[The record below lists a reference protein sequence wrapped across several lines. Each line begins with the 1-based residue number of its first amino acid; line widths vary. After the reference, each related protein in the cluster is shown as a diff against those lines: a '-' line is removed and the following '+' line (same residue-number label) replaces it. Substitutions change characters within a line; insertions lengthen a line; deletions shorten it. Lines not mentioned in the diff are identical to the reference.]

1 MVARHY
7 ARRDNLLIR
16 PATLSDRAAIIEIL
30 KPEMAKYPLRPDK
43 DKIWEGLTEAISA
56 KRHFAW
62 VAVVKKKVTGVILA
76 LTNDNLWAQRMN
88 SNVVAWVAN
97 TPGTGTSL
105 MRQFIKW
112 VKSRRAIRVAGMAI
126 DCEVDDRVWALAQ
139 RLGYER
145 CNGTLHLFN

>member
-1 MVARHY
+1 VDTRYY

-56 KRHFAW
+56 KRHFTW
-62 VAVVKKKVTGVILA
+62 VATVGKKVTGVILA

-97 TPGTGTSL
+97 TPGSGAAL

-112 VKSRRAIRVAGMAI
+112 VKSRRAIKVAGMAI
-126 DCEVDDRVWALAQ
+126 DCEVDDRVWPLAQ
-139 RLGYER
+139 RLGFER
-145 CNGTLHLFN
+145 RNGTLLLIN